1 MKVDS
6 SFVLTDPDLAFS
18 SAKTDWY
25 ALGLGM
31 VKSIHYGGA
40 VLPGELPHEI
50 VETWEL
56 TDHGTLSP
64 PPPQLLSISPSAG
77 PVAGGTEVTLTGNFF
92 SSGAQVTIWQFAA
105 RSVTVVSPTEIK
117 AVTPPGFS
125 ATLDVTVVNADCQ
138 VSIKENA
145 FTFQ

>member
-92 SSGAQVTIWQFAA
+92 SLWGAGHDLAVCSQVCHRREPNRNQSSHSTRLQRHA
-105 RSVTVVSPTEIK
+105 RCH
-117 AVTPPGFS
+117 GR
-125 ATLDVTVVNADCQ
+125 NADCQ
-138 VSIKENA
+138 VSIKEDA

>member
-6 SFVLTDPDLAFS
+6 SFVVNDASIAFS

-31 VKSIHYGGA
+31 VKSIHYGGV

-50 VETWEL
+50 VETWDL
-56 TDHGTLSP
+56 TGHGTLSS

-92 SSGAQVTIWQFAA
+92 SFGAQVTIWQLAVT
-105 RSVTVVSPTEIK
+105 SVTVESPTVIK

-138 VSIKENA
+138 VSILEDA